1 MTNRR
6 SFVLAIF
13 AMLVMVGLSPA
24 AFGQSNENSLAN
36 VNGVGSGVRF
46 DVTAPNNGVTLTVTA
61 PDGRSFTKE
70 SRAGG
75 AEFTLSDK
83 SLPDGVYTYELRLK
97 PALSAGQRESLK
109 AGRGSDDEPEADRAA
124 RKRTS
129 TANMVLSGSFAV
141 LNGQVIVAGL
151 SESGRTAKASV
162 EPARSPSGSPTRIAS
177 GNTTGRLRNHRMSL
191 LANYMF
197 DFVIADDL
205 IVQGSACVGLDC
217 VNGEVFNFDTIRV
230 KENNTRIS
238 FNDTSVAPFP
248 TNDWT
253 IRANSSA
260 SGGQSFLG
268 FVDRGT
274 NNSGDETGTIV
285 FEVDA
290 GAPARIG
297 FTPGTDS

>member
-109 AGRGSDDEPEADRAA
+109 AGRGSDDE
-124 RKRTS
+124 
-129 TANMVLSGSFAV
+129 
-141 LNGQVIVAGL
+141 
-151 SESGRTAKASV
+151 
-162 EPARSPSGSPTRIAS
+162 
-177 GNTTGRLRNHRMSL
+177 
-191 LANYMF
+191 
-197 DFVIADDL
+197 
-205 IVQGSACVGLDC
+205 
-217 VNGEVFNFDTIRV
+217 
-230 KENNTRIS
+230 
-238 FNDTSVAPFP
+238 
-248 TNDWT
+248 
-253 IRANSSA
+253 
-260 SGGQSFLG
+260 
-268 FVDRGT
+268 
-274 NNSGDETGTIV
+274 
-285 FEVDA
+285 
-290 GAPARIG
+290 
-297 FTPGTDS
+297 